1 MHIKFK
7 KFIFYVTIAFAVLI
21 FAGLVFLITSHKDIM
36 DIMFDSVILL
46 ISAASVAI
54 AFFAQLAADKEH
66 RRLEKV
72 IKDINEIDRNIE
84 SDIKTDE
91 SIRRK
96 LDRILSLEEEIYH
109 RVGGRKDVKKVE
121 RNPNETTNK
130 EK

>member
-1 MHIKFK
+1 MHIKLK

-21 FAGLVFLITSHKDIM
+21 FAGLVFLVTSRKDFQ

-46 ISAASVAI
+46 ISAASIAI

-72 IKDINEIDRNIE
+72 IKDISAIDRNVE

-91 SIRRK
+91 ALRRK
-96 LDRILSLEEEIYH
+96 IDRILSLEEEIYH

-121 RNPNETTNK
+121 RNPNETTK
-130 EK
+130 KD